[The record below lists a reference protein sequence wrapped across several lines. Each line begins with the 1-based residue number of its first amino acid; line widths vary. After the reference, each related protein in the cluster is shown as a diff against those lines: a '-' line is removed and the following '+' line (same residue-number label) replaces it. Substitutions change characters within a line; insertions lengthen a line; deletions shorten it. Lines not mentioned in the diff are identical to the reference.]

1 MTTNTTQLTD
11 NEILEGFR
19 NANERIVK
27 DYFYGYCRVAY
38 CIYDKR
44 YDLQYK
50 PGMDFFS
57 LARVL
62 FGIVQAQLPTARRP

>member
-27 DYFYGYCRVAY
+27 DYYCHTA
-38 CIYDKR
+38 
-44 YDLQYK
+44 
-50 PGMDFFS
+50 
-57 LARVL
+57 VL
-62 FGIVQAQLPTARRP
+62 VYYQKIKYSFHNSCVF